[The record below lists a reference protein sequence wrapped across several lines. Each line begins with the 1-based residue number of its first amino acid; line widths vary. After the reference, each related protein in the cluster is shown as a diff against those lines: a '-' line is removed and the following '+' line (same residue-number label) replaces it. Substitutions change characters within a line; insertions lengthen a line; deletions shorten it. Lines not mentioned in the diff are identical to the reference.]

1 MRILIID
8 DDRAHGESLSDLLNS
23 RDHEAYFAPSLS
35 EATWL
40 FDLFR
45 FDLAILDHDMP
56 DLTGPQVARKLQTGD
71 PAIRTILMSARESNR
86 ESCQDIGSVPFL
98 DKPIDVDRLLAIIGD
113 LASPEASSLI
123 LRLSFP
129 LERYRG
135 EAR

>member
-23 RDHEAYFAPSLS
+23 RGHEAYFAPSLS

-56 DLTGPQVARKLQTGD
+56 DLTGPQVARKLRTGD

-86 ESCQDIGSVPFL
+86 ESCRALGSVPFL
-98 DKPIDVDRLLAIIGD
+98 DKPIDVDRLLKLIGD

-135 EAR
+135 KAR